1 MGKNV
6 KGGITMQQIFCYDV
20 RTSTS
25 HYTGEIFANSEAQAR
40 ATVKRM
46 YPHAV
51 SIEVWEK

>member
-1 MGKNV
+1 
-6 KGGITMQQIFCYDV
+6 MQRIFCYDV

-25 HYTGEIFANSEAQAR
+25 HYTGEVFANSEAQAR